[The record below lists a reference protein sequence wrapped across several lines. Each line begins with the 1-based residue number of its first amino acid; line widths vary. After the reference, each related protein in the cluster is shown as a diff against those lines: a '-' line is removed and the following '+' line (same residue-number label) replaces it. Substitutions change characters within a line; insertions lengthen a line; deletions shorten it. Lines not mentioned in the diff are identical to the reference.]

1 MDEEPLLENKF
12 VADTIT
18 VDDYN
23 DPILKE
29 ILKENKRYSDQYNEL
44 RKQEGNQQDAV
55 QLHTRSWLQTVN
67 MGIAC
72 IILGVLIYK
81 QK

>member
-12 VADTIT
+12 VADTLEESDI
-18 VDDYN
+18 DK
-23 DPILKE
+23 DP
-29 ILKENKRYSDQYNEL
+29 ILKENKRYSQQYNEL

>member
-12 VADTIT
+12 VADTLDQSVI
-18 VDDYN
+18 DA
-23 DPILKE
+23 DP

>member
-18 VDDYN
+18 VDDDS
-23 DPILKE
+23 DP
-29 ILKENKRYSDQYNEL
+29 ILKENKRYSEQYNEL

>member
-12 VADTIT
+12 VADTLQKSVI
-18 VDDYN
+18 DN
-23 DPILKE
+23 DP
-29 ILKENKRYSDQYNEL
+29 ILKENKRYSQQYNEL

>member
-12 VADTIT
+12 VADTLDQSVI
-18 VDDYN
+18 DA
-23 DPILKE
+23 DP
-29 ILKENKRYSDQYNEL
+29 ILKENKRYSHQYNEL

-72 IILGVLIYK
+72 IILGILIYK

>member
-12 VADTIT
+12 VADTLEKSDI
-18 VDDYN
+18 DK
-23 DPILKE
+23 DP
-29 ILKENKRYSDQYNEL
+29 ILKENKRYSQQYNEL

>member
-12 VADTIT
+12 IADTLQKSVI
-18 VDDYN
+18 DA
-23 DPILKE
+23 DP
-29 ILKENKRYSDQYNEL
+29 ILKENKRYSEQYNEL

>member
-18 VDDYN
+18 VDD
-23 DPILKE
+23 DSDS
-29 ILKENKRYSDQYNEL
+29 ILKENKRYSQQYNEL

>member
-12 VADTIT
+12 VADTLDQNDI
-18 VDDYN
+18 DN
-23 DPILKE
+23 DP
-29 ILKENKRYSDQYNEL
+29 ILKENKRYSEQYNEL

>member
-18 VDDYN
+18 VN
-23 DPILKE
+23 DNSDP
-29 ILKENKRYSDQYNEL
+29 ILKENKRYSQQYNEL

>member
-12 VADTIT
+12 VADTLQKSDI
-18 VDDYN
+18 DK
-23 DPILKE
+23 DP
-29 ILKENKRYSDQYNEL
+29 ILKENKRYSEQYNEL

>member
-12 VADTIT
+12 VADTLQKSDI
-18 VDDYN
+18 DK
-23 DPILKE
+23 DP
-29 ILKENKRYSDQYNEL
+29 ILKENKRYSQQYNEL

>member
-18 VDDYN
+18 VNDDSN
-23 DPILKE
+23 P
-29 ILKENKRYSDQYNEL
+29 ILKENKRYSEQYNEL

>member
-12 VADTIT
+12 VADTLNQI
-18 VDDYN
+18 DIDN
-23 DPILKE
+23 DP
-29 ILKENKRYSDQYNEL
+29 ILKENKRYSEQYNEL

>member
-12 VADTIT
+12 VADTLDQSDI
-18 VDDYN
+18 DA
-23 DPILKE
+23 DP

>member
-1 MDEEPLLENKF
+1 MNEEPLLENKF

-18 VDDYN
+18 VN
-23 DPILKE
+23 DNSDI
-29 ILKENKRYSDQYNEL
+29 ILKENKRYSEQYNEL

>member
-18 VDDYN
+18 VNDDSN
-23 DPILKE
+23 S
-29 ILKENKRYSDQYNEL
+29 ILKENKRYSQQYNEL

>member
-12 VADTIT
+12 VADTLDQSVI
-18 VDDYN
+18 DD
-23 DPILKE
+23 DP

>member
-12 VADTIT
+12 VADTLEQSDI
-18 VDDYN
+18 DD
-23 DPILKE
+23 DP
-29 ILKENKRYSDQYNEL
+29 ILKENKRYSEQYNEL

-72 IILGVLIYK
+72 IILGILIYK

>member
-12 VADTIT
+12 VADTLNESDI
-18 VDDYN
+18 DK
-23 DPILKE
+23 DP
-29 ILKENKRYSDQYNEL
+29 ILKENKRYSEQYNEL

>member
-12 VADTIT
+12 VADTLDQSEIEK
-18 VDDYN
+18 
-23 DPILKE
+23 DP

>member
-12 VADTIT
+12 IADTLQRSVI
-18 VDDYN
+18 DA
-23 DPILKE
+23 DP
-29 ILKENKRYSDQYNEL
+29 ILKENKRYSEQYNEL

>member
-12 VADTIT
+12 VADTLDQI
-18 VDDYN
+18 DIDN
-23 DPILKE
+23 DP
-29 ILKENKRYSDQYNEL
+29 ILKENKRYSQQYNEL

>member
-12 VADTIT
+12 IADTIT
-18 VDDYN
+18 VNDDS
-23 DPILKE
+23 DP
-29 ILKENKRYSDQYNEL
+29 ILKENKRYSEQYNEL

>member
-18 VDDYN
+18 VN
-23 DPILKE
+23 DNSDP
-29 ILKENKRYSDQYNEL
+29 ILKENKRYSEQYNEL

-72 IILGVLIYK
+72 IILGILIYK

>member
-12 VADTIT
+12 VADTLDQSDI
-18 VDDYN
+18 DS
-23 DPILKE
+23 DP
-29 ILKENKRYSDQYNEL
+29 ILKENKRYSQQYNEL